1 MCLDSSHCKY
11 SVFVFFSR
19 MFDHRKVSFVFLG
32 ICWFGYKIKLFDYF
46 LSAFYHIAFRSYTC
60 LSTFLW
66 HRKIFFLHVE
76 IFVQLHRRRQCVVFD
91 RWNLELNWRYFF
103 LQYLLG
109 ISNIYLLLSLRW
121 TDSVIE
127 RTMLFFLID
136 LSLSNS
142 AVDKVCRLQ
151 FVYKWVNLR
160 ISLTVQC
167 YSSM

>member
-19 MFDHRKVSFVFLG
+19 MFNHRKVSFVSFRYLL
-32 ICWFGYKIKLFDYF
+32 IWIENKTLWLFP
-46 LSAFYHIAFRSYTC
+46 SAFYHIAFRSYTC

-109 ISNIYLLLSLRW
+109 ISNTYLLLSLRW

-136 LSLSNS
+136 LSLSYS
-142 AVDKVCRLQ
+142 AIDESV
-151 FVYKWVNLR
+151 
-160 ISLTVQC
+160 
-167 YSSM
+167 

>member
-19 MFDHRKVSFVFLG
+19 MFNHRKVSFVFLG

-46 LSAFYHIAFRSYTC
+46 LQRFITSPFD
-60 LSTFLW
+60 
-66 HRKIFFLHVE
+66 RKYMFIYIFVAPEDFFLHVE

-109 ISNIYLLLSLRW
+109 ISNTYLLLSLRW

-127 RTMLFFLID
+127 RTMLFFLIA
-136 LSLSNS
+136 LSLSYS
-142 AVDKVCRLQ
+142 AIDESV
-151 FVYKWVNLR
+151 
-160 ISLTVQC
+160 
-167 YSSM
+167 